1 MIRKQDA
8 TSTISAI
15 ARNVVGQPLA
25 WDFIRAQWS
34 FIFQEYGGGSFSF
47 SSLISSVTERF
58 STELELSQLQQFQ
71 KDNEH
76 IGFGSGSRALEQAME
91 KTKANIKWVA
101 ENKIPVNDW
110 FINAVRQ
117 SP

>member
-1 MIRKQDA
+1 MGIWKLGLTIFLKFTNRANCQRLKFAREIILLVLRIYKQLN
-8 TSTISAI
+8 IVLCWL
-15 ARNVVGQPLA
+15 NQ
-25 WDFIRAQWS
+25 
-34 FIFQEYGGGSFSF
+34 
-47 SSLISSVTERF
+47 
-58 STELELSQLQQFQ
+58 QLKQFQ